1 MSLTICHFF
10 FHHCFFERF
19 HHSSVLLK
27 IHLLVWDSRTPSSV
41 YTHFPDESWC
51 GTQYRSYSVTR
62 FYVVRVDL
70 FFWIFPLHFPCDITY
85 VRWCFNI
92 TTVSVSNVFCHSR
105 AGPSRK
111 TATFRHLFHPTDN
124 YIYFYRPVY
133 EAYFLHLF
141 QIPES
146 AHGGGV

>member
-1 MSLTICHFF
+1 MSLTICHF

-62 FYVVRVDL
+62 SYVVRVDL

-85 VRWCFNI
+85 VRWCLNI
-92 TTVSVSNVFCHSR
+92 TTVSVSNVLCHSR

-111 TATFRHLFHPTDN
+111 NETFRVSSSFSSD
-124 YIYFYRPVY
+124 RQ
-133 EAYFLHLF
+133 LHLF
-141 QIPES
+141 LPS
-146 AHGGGV
+146 CLRGLFPSSFPDP